1 MRWWRRSPAPAPASP
16 PPARP
21 DARDTTV
28 PTGTSS
34 PGHGL
39 AAVGVALLASLLFTM
54 TYVLNRVAADQA
66 MHWAWIASLRYL
78 FTLPLMLPL
87 MAFQGG
93 MRPVLRAIAAHPG
106 AWLRCSLIGFGVFY
120 VALSHAAASGP
131 SWLVAGTFQFT
142 VIAGMLC
149 APLLYRDARRR
160 IPRAGLGVAALI
172 FAGVLLM
179 QFGHASGALDLAGWI
194 ALACLLVAAF
204 AFPLGNRMLL
214 LHLERTGEHLNATQR
229 VFGMTLASQPLW
241 WLLAAWAWTTQGA
254 PTTSQ
259 LWLAAGVA
267 LFAGVIAMV
276 LFFQATG
283 MVRTQ
288 PLALGAVEAMQASEV
303 VFALLIGV
311 FVLGEAGAQGTALW
325 GAALVVLGIVVFAWV
340 VARRAA
346 GSERATRVLR
356 TDRGA

>member
-1 MRWWRRSPAPAPASP
+1 MPADVPAPGRA
-16 PPARP
+16 
-21 DARDTTV
+21 
-28 PTGTSS
+28 
-34 PGHGL
+34 L
-39 AAVGVALLASLLFTM
+39 AAVGIALCASLFFTL

-66 MHWAWIASLRYL
+66 THWAWIASLRYL

-87 MAFQGG
+87 MPFQGG
-93 MRPVLRAIAAHPG
+93 VRPVLRAIAAHPWP
-106 AWLRCSLIGFGVFY
+106 WLRCSLVGFGLFY
-120 VALSHAAASGP
+120 CMLSFAAASGP

-179 QFGHASGALDLAGWI
+179 QFGHASGALDAAGWI

-214 LHLERTGEHLNATQR
+214 LHLEDTGDALNAAQR

-241 WLLAAWAWTTQGA
+241 ILLALYAWTAQGA
-254 PTTSQ
+254 PTASQ
-259 LWLAAGVA
+259 LWLAAAVA

-283 MVRTQ
+283 MVRRQ

-303 VFALLIGV
+303 VFAMLLGAI
-311 FVLGEAGAQGTALW
+311 VLGEEWPRGLALAGAT
-325 GAALVVLGIVVFAWV
+325 LVVLGIVAFAWV
-340 VARRAA
+340 VARPAA
-346 GSERATRVLR
+346 GSERETRVLR

>member
-1 MRWWRRSPAPAPASP
+1 MSTKSPVPAPGRA
-16 PPARP
+16 
-21 DARDTTV
+21 
-28 PTGTSS
+28 
-34 PGHGL
+34 L
-39 AAVGVALLASLLFTM
+39 AAIGVALGASLFFTL
-54 TYVLNRVAADQA
+54 TYVINRAAADQA

-87 MAFQGG
+87 MPFQGG
-93 MRPVLRAIAAHPG
+93 AKPVLRAIAAHPW
-106 AWLRCSLIGFGVFY
+106 AWLRSSLIGFGVFY
-120 VALSHAAASGP
+120 LGLSYAAASGP

-149 APLLYRDARRR
+149 APFLYRDARRR
-160 IPRAGLGVAALI
+160 IPRAGLAVAAVI

-179 QFGHASGALDLAGWI
+179 QFGHASGALDRAGWI
-194 ALACLLVAAF
+194 ALACLLAAAF

-214 LHLERTGEHLNATQR
+214 LHLENTAQSLNATQR

-241 WLLAAWAWTTQGA
+241 WLLALYAFATQGA
-254 PTTSQ
+254 PTVAQ
-259 LWLAAGVA
+259 LWLGAAVA

-303 VFALLIGV
+303 LFAVLLGV
-311 FVLGEAGAQGTALW
+311 LLLGEDWPRGMALAGAAV
-325 GAALVVLGIVVFAWV
+325 VVLGIIGFAWV
-340 VARRAA
+340 VARPAA
-346 GSERATRVLR
+346 GSERATRALR